1 MRHELLAGQYR
12 DSVSLMRLSSALE
25 KHPGI
30 IRVSAVMASP
40 ANLDLLREAGLLHG
54 ELAAEPNDL
63 IIAAAGE
70 ADAVDAVLAEARAA
84 VLQGDKSPA
93 SGAGRDAVP
102 PRCLDMLESEEPQLA
117 FISTPGAWA
126 AHEAW
131 KAVKR
136 GLHVMIFSD
145 NVPVEEE
152 AALKRFATERGL
164 LVMGPDCGTAILGG
178 TPLGFANVVR
188 RGSIGV
194 VGASGTGM
202 QQICCLVHQWG
213 QGISQAI
220 GVGGHDLSREVGGL
234 TMSLGLRML
243 AEDSATRVIVMV
255 SKPPSPDVARA
266 LMKQA
271 ASCGKPVVVNFLG
284 DATAAGTGLH
294 PAATLPAVTLED
306 AARLAVELAGGQP
319 PTLASDCSTLPSAS
333 VTTPRHVRGVFSGG
347 TFCYEA
353 ALLLSHLAD
362 LHTNTPLRPEQR
374 LQDPWHSH
382 GHCLVDMGDD
392 VFTRGRPHPMI
403 DDSLR
408 LSRLAEE
415 CADPSVAVILLDVVL
430 GHGAHAS
437 PAASLAAVL
446 ARGKRQAEEQGRE
459 LAVIA
464 FVCGT
469 DQDPQG
475 MDAQCALLREAGCVV
490 LHSSTEAAR
499 CAAHVAEHGTLP
511 TAHYAEAQEII

>member
-1 MRHELLAGQYR
+1 MVCMRHELLAGQYR

-30 IRVSAVMASP
+30 TRVSAVMASP
-40 ANLDLLREAGLLHG
+40 ANLDLLREAGLLEG
-54 ELAAEPNDL
+54 TLAAEPNDL

-70 ADAVDAVLAEARAA
+70 AEAVNAVLAEARAA
-84 VLQGDKSPA
+84 VLEGGKSESTGG
-93 SGAGRDAVP
+93 SGSVAMP
-102 PRCLDMLESEEPQLA
+102 PRSLSMLKAEDQQLA

-126 AHEAW
+126 SHEAW
-131 KAVKR
+131 KAIKC
-136 GLHVMIFSD
+136 GMHAMIFSD

-152 AALKRFATERGL
+152 AALKRYATARNL

-188 RGSIGV
+188 RGNIGI

-202 QQICCLVHQWG
+202 QQISCLVHQWG

-220 GVGGHDLSREVGGL
+220 GTGGHDLSREVGGL

-243 AEDSATRVIVMV
+243 AEDPATSVIVMV
-255 SKPPSPDVARA
+255 SKPPSPQVAQK
-266 LMKQA
+266 LMEQA

-284 DATAAGTGLH
+284 DAKTTGTGIH
-294 PAATLPAVTLED
+294 PAATLEEAS
-306 AARLAVELAGGQP
+306 RLAVQLVGGQVP
-319 PTLASDCSTLPSAS
+319 ESDTLPTAS
-333 VTTPRHVRGVFSGG
+333 PAFAPGQRHVRGVFSGG
-347 TFCYEA
+347 TFCYEST
-353 ALLLSHLAD
+353 LLLSHLND
-362 LHTNTPLRPEQR
+362 LHTNTALTPEQS
-374 LQDPWHSH
+374 LHDPWHSQ

-408 LSRLAEE
+408 LARLAQE
-415 CADPSVAVILLDVVL
+415 CADPSTAVVLLDMVL
-430 GHGAHAS
+430 GHGAHAN
-437 PAASLAAVL
+437 PAATLAAAVTL
-446 ARGKRQAEEQGRE
+446 GKQQAIAQGRD

-469 DQDPQG
+469 DQDPQH
-475 MDAQCALLREAGCVV
+475 MDTQCALLREAGCI
-490 LHSSTEAAR
+490 LLNSSTQAAR
-499 CAAHVAEHGTLP
+499 YAAHLVAPLQRE
-511 TAHYAEAQEII
+511 EI